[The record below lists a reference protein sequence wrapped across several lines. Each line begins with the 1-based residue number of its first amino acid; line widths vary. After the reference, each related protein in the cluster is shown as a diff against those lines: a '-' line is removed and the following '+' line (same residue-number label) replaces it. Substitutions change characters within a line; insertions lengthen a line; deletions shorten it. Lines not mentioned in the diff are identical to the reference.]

1 MTPAQK
7 GAVRWSAAEDAT
19 LLALV
24 AAGGLT
30 AREMAAR
37 LRERFPGRGFEKTG
51 VLKALKRLRQRMSA
65 AADSSI
71 AVTSSAPEPEPYA
84 DIQDVLPAPPDR
96 TFVDKSDESA
106 PGAYEFAPL
115 DLGSRQTERVLLLP
129 DIHTPFHDKHAWA
142 LACAFA
148 RAFEPDTV
156 VQLGDWIDCYTV
168 SDHDKDP
175 RRVHQLE
182 DEAKEV
188 RAQREELEA
197 LPSVQ
202 RLIRT
207 RGNHEW
213 RFTSHLLQKA
223 PALLSSVSL
232 DGICGWDNGKW
243 RNVPYL
249 SHGMLGKLAITHCAD
264 KHVYGAGAVR
274 SAATMFNASVAFG
287 HTHRLGLEYFGDIL
301 GRRHVSVSLGCL
313 ADIAAADYASVA
325 QKRFWTLGFGEMYL
339 TRDGRFTLHPLPIVG
354 NRIYYG
360 ERLVEL

>member
-1 MTPAQK
+1 
-7 GAVRWSAAEDAT
+7 
-19 LLALV
+19 
-24 AAGGLT
+24 
-30 AREMAAR
+30 
-37 LRERFPGRGFEKTG
+37 
-51 VLKALKRLRQRMSA
+51 
-65 AADSSI
+65 
-71 AVTSSAPEPEPYA
+71 
-84 DIQDVLPAPPDR
+84 
-96 TFVDKSDESA
+96 
-106 PGAYEFAPL
+106 
-115 DLGSRQTERVLLLP
+115 LLP

-142 LACAFA
+142 LGAAFA
-148 RAFEPDTV
+148 RAFEPDTI

-188 RAQREELEA
+188 RAQREELES

-207 RGNHEW
+207 RGNHEH
-213 RFTSHLLQKA
+213 RFTAHLLQKA

-243 RNVPYL
+243 KNVPYL

-325 QKRFWTLGFGEMYL
+325 QKRFWTLGIGEMYL

-354 NRIYYG
+354 RRIYYG
-360 ERLVEL
+360 ERLVEV